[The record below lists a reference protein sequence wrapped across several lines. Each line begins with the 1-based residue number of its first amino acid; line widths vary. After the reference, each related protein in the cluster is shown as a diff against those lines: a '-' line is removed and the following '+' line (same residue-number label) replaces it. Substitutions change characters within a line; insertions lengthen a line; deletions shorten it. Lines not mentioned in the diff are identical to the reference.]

1 MDTWLALVGLS
12 LGVLGALPRT
22 RRRRLPRQ
30 ESALTIALTVAA
42 LEATRRG
49 HAEVVPAHVA
59 YAAVFALE
67 QPGGPDLSAVREQID
82 AELEALPVT
91 APPDAGQAR
100 EPLGQ
105 HVRRAVRRAA
115 AKADTELRSLSLDDV
130 LGALQGEPSVDALL
144 DAAHKPPPSTP
155 SPDSGAPYRT
165 TRSATDA
172 RVVLLNDDVSTMEG
186 VLEVLREC
194 FSKGHAEALH
204 LMLTT
209 HYAGR
214 AIVGHYAW
222 DEAEARRRA
231 ATARARGI
239 GMPLAIL
246 VLGDGERE
254 DPDAPGLGERLLRFF
269 SPRPSP

>member
-1 MDTWLALVGLS
+1 MDAWLALVGLS
-12 LGVLGALPRT
+12 IGVLGALPRT

-59 YAAVFALE
+59 LAAVFALE
-67 QPGGPDLSAVREQID
+67 QPGGPDLSAVREAIE
-82 AELEALPVT
+82 AELEALPV
-91 APPDAGQAR
+91 AVPAEAGTR
-100 EPLGQ
+100 EPLGDE
-105 HVRRAVRRAA
+105 VRRAVRRAA
-115 AKADTELRSLSLDDV
+115 AKADNELRSLSLDDV
-130 LGALQGEPSVDALL
+130 LVALHGEPAVDALL
-144 DAAHKPPPSTP
+144 AAANAPPPSRPGAVT
-155 SPDSGAPYRT
+155 GAPYRVA
-165 TRSATDA
+165 RPETDA

-186 VLEVLREC
+186 VLEILREC

-222 DEAEARRRA
+222 DEAVARKHA
-231 ATARARGI
+231 ATSRARGI

-246 VLGDGERE
+246 VEGEAEPEELESRSLG
-254 DPDAPGLGERLLRFF
+254 ARLLRFLGAGV
-269 SPRPSP
+269 P